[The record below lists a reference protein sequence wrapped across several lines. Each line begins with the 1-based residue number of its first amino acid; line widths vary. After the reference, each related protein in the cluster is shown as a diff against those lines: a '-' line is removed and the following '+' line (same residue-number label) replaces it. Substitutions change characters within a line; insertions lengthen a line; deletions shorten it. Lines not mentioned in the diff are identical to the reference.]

1 MEINQIIKYFSYK
14 YKGNWEEITLA
25 IKNKE
30 PIDYVEAEKVISDDI
45 QYISFI
51 DKEYPLKFKDV
62 TFSPWIL
69 YYKGDISLLNKR
81 IISFVGSRNTSKYYL
96 DAVDKIIKEIAKLDK
111 DIVICSGLA
120 LGLDT
125 ASHEAAI
132 KYGLKTI
139 AILPVGIDECYP
151 KSNYKLYEE
160 ICRNGL
166 VISEY
171 PPHTS
176 VPKEKFSSRN
186 RLITGISDNVAVI
199 EVRNYSGS
207 LASINWA
214 LNQGK
219 DIYVVP
225 SPLNEED
232 TINNQI
238 IKDGAFLLTS
248 GEDLIK
254 KF

>member
-1 MEINQIIKYFSYK
+1 
-14 YKGNWEEITLA
+14 
-25 IKNKE
+25 
-30 PIDYVEAEKVISDDI
+30 
-45 QYISFI
+45 
-51 DKEYPLKFKDV
+51 
-62 TFSPWIL
+62 
-69 YYKGDISLLNKR
+69 
-81 IISFVGSRNTSKYYL
+81 
-96 DAVDKIIKEIAKLDK
+96 
-111 DIVICSGLA
+111 
-120 LGLDT
+120 
-125 ASHEAAI
+125 
-132 KYGLKTI
+132 
-139 AILPVGIDECYP
+139 
-151 KSNYKLYEE
+151 
-160 ICRNGL
+160 
-166 VISEY
+166 
-171 PPHTS
+171 
-176 VPKEKFSSRN
+176 
-186 RLITGISDNVAVI
+186 LITGISDNVAVI